1 MQRCRIYWYFKQY
14 QKEFFMPDFTSNE
27 CPSTP
32 MIGDIAPHF
41 MANTTNG
48 PIKFPEFFKGHW
60 VILFSHPL
68 DFTPVC
74 TSEFM
79 AFQSMMDEFEKF
91 NTKIIGLS
99 IGAISS
105 HLAWFRAIH
114 DDIVFN
120 GWKNMN
126 IEFPVIEDLDTKISK
141 LYGMIH
147 PNTSDTK
154 TIRAVFIIDPHGIIR
169 TILYYP
175 QTTGRNLME
184 IKRILIALQTADA
197 FNVSTPVNWEPGKPV
212 IEPAP
217 KTSSEMQKRLR
228 NKTLNVLAWFFA
240 LRKLSEQKIY
250 KKIIKKE

>member
-1 MQRCRIYWYFKQY
+1 
-14 QKEFFMPDFTSNE
+14 MPDITPNE
-27 CPSTP
+27 CHILPL
-32 MIGDIAPHF
+32 IGDIAPHF
-41 MANTTNG
+41 VAKTTNG
-48 PIKFPEFFKGHW
+48 PVKFPESFRGHW

-79 AFQSMMDEFEKF
+79 AFQSMINEFEKF

-120 GWKNMN
+120 GWKNVN
-126 IEFPVIEDLDTKISK
+126 IEFPVIEDLDMQISK

-147 PNTSDTK
+147 HNTSDTK
-154 TIRAVFIIDPHGIIR
+154 TVRAVFIIDPNGVIR

-184 IKRILIALQTADA
+184 IKRILIALQTTDA
-197 FNVSTPVNWEPGKPV
+197 FDVSTPADWEPGKPV

-217 KTSSEMQKRLR
+217 KTLSEMKKRLK
-228 NKTLNVLAWFFA
+228 NKQLNVLAWFFA
-240 LRKLSEQKIY
+240 LRKLSQQKIY
-250 KKIIKKE
+250 KKIMKKD